1 MKFYSHHSTLTLDGQ
16 EWKDRRVKLTP
27 MFTSGK
33 MKMMF
38 EIIDSIGDKLV
49 SVLGKE
55 VTNSSDQEMRNWAQR
70 FTGDNIG
77 NVAFGLECSCELIEH
92 LNLSCGYQNHTQFIV
107 LFNRT
112 HEIIFIRFHRFRQ
125 SKFRI
130 YQAWTTS
137 LRNDHV
143 RAD

>member
-1 MKFYSHHSTLTLDGQ
+1 MHSTLTLDGQ

-49 SVLGKE
+49 NVLGKE
-55 VTNSSDQEMRNWAQR
+55 VTKSSDQEMRNWSQR

-77 NVAFGLECSCELIEH
+77 NVAFGLECSCELIM
-92 LNLSCGYQNHTQFIV
+92 ST
-107 LFNRT
+107 
-112 HEIIFIRFHRFRQ
+112 
-125 SKFRI
+125 
-130 YQAWTTS
+130 
-137 LRNDHV
+137 
-143 RAD
+143 